1 MNSLDLYAKIE
12 PLIGFDEQYEKLY
25 QIYLEWLKSLH
36 VKTILDVGCGN
47 GKFLKH
53 LQKSGFKAQ
62 GIERSEHMVQR
73 SLHLGVEASTKE
85 LSQLPRNSFD
95 CVVAVADVL
104 NYISPDEMAA
114 FFEQVNGVLKQGG
127 YFLCDVN
134 TLHGF
139 ENVADG
145 VMTKENDDLFLCV
158 EANFDN
164 NQLQTHISLFEKKG
178 DLYQKEQGSITQY
191 FHSQTFLKK
200 IGILKFCT
208 TKPVSLF
215 GRVADKTIMLLQKK

>member
-1 MNSLDLYAKIE
+1 MNALDLYAKIE

-36 VKTILDVGCGN
+36 VKTVLDVGCGN

-53 LQKSGFKAQ
+53 LQNNGFKAE
-62 GIERSEHMVQR
+62 GIERSEHMVER
-73 SLHLGVEASTKE
+73 SLSLGVDASTKE
-85 LSQLPRNSFD
+85 LGELPRNSFD
-95 CVVAVADVL
+95 CVVAIADVL
-104 NYISPDEMAA
+104 NYISPDEMAV
-114 FFEQVNGVLKQGG
+114 FFKEVNGVLKQGG

-145 VMTKENDDLFLCV
+145 VMSKENDNFFLCV
-158 EANFDN
+158 EANFEDK
-164 NQLQTHISLFEKKG
+164 QLQTHISLFEKQG
-178 DLYQKEQGSITQY
+178 DLYHKEQGSITQY

-200 IGILKFCT
+200 VGIFKFCT
-208 TKPVSLF
+208 TKSVALF
-215 GRVADKTIMLLQKK
+215 GREADKTMMLLQKK

>member
-53 LQKSGFKAQ
+53 LQHSGFKAQ
-62 GIERSEHMVQR
+62 GIERSEHMVER

-85 LSQLPRNSFD
+85 LSQLPQNSFD
-95 CVVAVADVL
+95 CVVAIADVL
-104 NYISPDEMAA
+104 NYISPDEIGT
-114 FFEQVNGVLKQGG
+114 FFKQVNGVLKQGG

-145 VMTKENDDLFLCV
+145 VMTKENDELFLCV
-158 EANFDN
+158 EANFEDK
-164 NQLQTHISLFEKKG
+164 QLQTHISLFEKKVI
-178 DLYQKEQGSITQY
+178 YTIKSKAPSPNIFT
-191 FHSQTFLKK
+191 LK
-200 IGILKFCT
+200 
-208 TKPVSLF
+208 LF
-215 GRVADKTIMLLQKK
+215 SKK

>member
-1 MNSLDLYAKIE
+1 MNPLDLYAKIE

-53 LQKSGFKAQ
+53 LQDNGFKAQ
-62 GIERSEHMVQR
+62 GIERSEYMVQR
-73 SLHLGVEASTKE
+73 SLRLGVEASSKE
-85 LSQLPRNSFD
+85 LSELAQNSFD
-95 CVVAVADVL
+95 CVVAIADVL
-104 NYISPDEMAA
+104 NYISPDAIA
-114 FFEQVNGVLKQGG
+114 VFFEQVSGVLKQGG

-145 VMTKENDDLFLCV
+145 VMTKENDEFFLCV
-158 EANFDN
+158 EANYEDK
-164 NQLQTHISLFEKKG
+164 QLQTHISLFEQKG
-178 DLYQKEQGSITQY
+178 DLYHREQGLITQY

-200 IGILKFCT
+200 IGIFKFCT

-215 GRVADKTIMLLQKK
+215 GKEPDKTIMLLQKK

>member
-1 MNSLDLYAKIE
+1 MNPLDLYAKIE

-25 QIYLEWLKSLH
+25 QIYLQWLKSLH

-53 LQKSGFKAQ
+53 LQNSGFKAQ
-62 GIERSEHMVQR
+62 GIERSEHMVER
-73 SLHLGVEASTKE
+73 SLQLGVEASTKE
-85 LSQLPRNSFD
+85 LEELPRNSFD
-95 CVVAVADVL
+95 CVVAIADVL
-104 NYISPDEMAA
+104 NYISPDEVGK
-114 FFEQVNGVLKQGG
+114 FFEQVSGVLRQGG

-145 VMTKENDDLFLCV
+145 VMTKESEMLFLCV
-158 EANFDN
+158 EANFEDN
-164 NQLQTHISLFEKKG
+164 KLQTNISLFEKTG

-200 IGILKFCT
+200 IGIFKFCT

-215 GRVADKTIMLLQKK
+215 GRVSDKTIMLLQKK